1 MTDYRNPDN
10 VGNHLEVFGY
20 EGWPDLQDVDLAEWN
35 PWDDPDNKRG
45 DRD

>member
-20 EGWPDLQDVDLAEWN
+20 EGWPDLQERDLAAWS
-35 PWDDPDNKRG
+35 PWDDEERG
-45 DRD
+45 RDE

>member
-20 EGWPDLQDVDLAEWN
+20 EGWPDLQDVDLADWN